1 MTDFSNLLQP
11 FGRSEAFR
19 AGFTSRQIERAMER
33 GDLIRVAPSV
43 YAVCSPWRELAPWER
58 YRQVAEAAVRLTPDA
73 IVSHLAHAVLMD
85 LPNPAYEPKKVS
97 MTLLDDTRTSR
108 ADSWR
113 QFHRG
118 ATPPEHIEVRSG
130 SARLIPAR
138 TVIDCARELHPRDAL
153 AVMDA
158 ALRLGRCTRGSLV
171 AMRRHQAQWP
181 GILGA
186 DRILPISDPLR
197 ENWLESVS
205 AWAFHS
211 HGLDVG
217 VPQVTV
223 VDPSGRAIG
232 RADALWPDLG
242 IVGEAD
248 GRGKYELRQD
258 GQRADDV
265 IRAVRTNLQ
274 AERVRENRFSDVGL
288 EVIRWDPADAL
299 AMTPLV
305 DRFIAARER
314 ADPAKVRAWFRCSCC
329 HRPLTDCTRST
340 QKPPKSA

>member
-1 MTDFSNLLQP
+1 MTDFSDLLQP
-11 FGRSEAFR
+11 FGRREAFR

-33 GDLIRVAPSV
+33 GYLLRVAPSV
-43 YAVCSPWRELAPWER
+43 YAVCSPWRELTPWER
-58 YRQVAEAAVRLTPDA
+58 YRLLAEAAVRLTPDA
-73 IVSHLAHAVLMD
+73 IVSHLADAVLLS
-85 LPNPAYEPKKVS
+85 LPNPAYEPKKVT

-108 ADSWR
+108 GDGWR

-118 ATPPEHIEVRSG
+118 ATPPEHIVIRAG
-130 SARLIPAR
+130 AGRLIPAR
-138 TVIDCARELHPRDAL
+138 TVIDCARDLHPRDAL
-153 AVMDA
+153 AIMDA
-158 ALRLGRCTRGSLV
+158 ALRLGLCTREELV

-197 ENWLESVS
+197 ENWLESIS

-217 VPQVTV
+217 IPQVTV

-248 GRGKYELRQD
+248 GRAKYELGQD
-258 GQRADDV
+258 GHPSNDV
-265 IRAVRTNLQ
+265 IKAVRSNLL

-288 EVIRWDPADAL
+288 EVFRWDRADAL

-329 HRPLTDCTRST
+329 HRPLTDCARAT
-340 QKPPKSA
+340 QMPRKSA